1 MDHTRDIGIHQK
13 TIRKEIAQL
22 LSEDDL
28 SARDLSQAIGIRE
41 KDVYHHLAHVARSV
55 AAQGKKLI
63 ILPFNCLACG
73 YLFEERKRYTR
84 PGRCPRCKKT
94 HVEVPLYRVE

>member
-1 MDHTRDIGIHQK
+1 LDDTRYIGAHQH

-55 AAQGKKLI
+55 AARGKKLI
-63 ILPFNCLACG
+63 ILPFKCLACG
-73 YLFEERKRYTR
+73 YVFEERKRYTR

-94 HVEVPLYRVE
+94 HVEVPLYRVA

>member
-1 MDHTRDIGIHQK
+1 MDNGTAIGTHQH

-22 LSEDDL
+22 LSDEDL

-41 KDVYHHLAHVARSV
+41 KDVYHHLEHVGRSV

-63 ILPFNCLACG
+63 ILPFKCLACG
-73 YLFEERKRYTR
+73 YVFEERKRYTR